1 MYRGSKI
8 LHLCL
13 QAFCLT
19 ASQDVEKPDKI
30 RTNTMLLAKSLFHVF
45 SCKCIISANE
55 SLLISVCCREWLCLF
70 HCFIVWLFKLYSLLY
85 NLLLFS
91 WEDWVW
97 GERNVKSACYK
108 TCRTLSVWK
117 WFSVDI
123 HQAAVSQVRGE
134 AISEVHSRG
143 HCFAFLFLFFFNWRL
158 TVISKLD
165 SRTGGEHE

>member
-45 SCKCIISANE
+45 SCKGIISANE

-97 GERNVKSACYK
+97 GGKECKKCLLQNMQD
-108 TCRTLSVWK
+108 SVSMEVV
-117 WFSVDI
+117 FSW
-123 HQAAVSQVRGE
+123 HSSGCTVSGQRWGYFR
-134 AISEVHSRG
+134 SPLTRSLF
-143 HCFAFLFLFFFNWRL
+143 CFFVSFFFL
-158 TVISKLD
+158 TE
-165 SRTGGEHE
+165 G